1 MSALIARQAPT
12 AAERLADLAVQALV
26 DEADL
31 SPAGLVDRRGSGA
44 HSDLHLG
51 LMHASAQSLWPAFAA
66 MADAARS
73 EGRVSQALRKPSA
86 AGPRRRSGDAAR
98 HRRVNTHRGA
108 IWALGLLS
116 AAAMLESGASAGGI
130 AASAAALARLD
141 DPAAPHNP
149 DSHGARVCRRYGV
162 LGAREQAQHGFPA
175 VIEHGLPQ
183 LLASRRAGAGEQ
195 NARLDALLAIMSSL
209 TDTCVLHRAG
219 LEGLTRMQAGAR
231 AVLEAGGAASLAGRR
246 QLRLLDRDMLALNAS
261 PGRRRPP
268 GRHPFLD
275 RLRRMRRRRLGAT
288 EHGNPVFRIRRRA
301 TRPRQGPGRRGRLG
315 RPEVLLEPGQAGK
328 LAIQVV
334 TSVNGAEQRWKSL
347 FERMFREQTPPAL
360 NIDIHDFGATPG
372 VVRLRL
378 EQGLEEV
385 GHD

>member
-1 MSALIARQAPT
+1 MSALIARQAPS

-31 SPAGLVDRRGSGA
+31 SPKPGLVDRRGSGA

-66 MADAARS
+66 MADAARC
-73 EGRVSQALRKPSA
+73 EGRVSQALRETLGQLGRDGEA
-86 AGPRRRSGDAAR
+86 EMLRVTAG
-98 HRRVNTHRGA
+98 VNTHRGA

-261 PGRRRPP
+261 PG
-268 GRHPFLD
+268 GAADLLAATLFLD
-275 RLRRMRRRRLGAT
+275 RLAP
-288 EHGNPVFRIRRRA
+288 HA
-301 TRPRQGPGRRGRLG
+301 
-315 RPEVLLEPGQAGK
+315 
-328 LAIQVV
+328 LAP
-334 TSVNGAEQRWKSL
+334 TGSN
-347 FERMFREQTPPAL
+347 
-360 NIDIHDFGATPG
+360 
-372 VVRLRL
+372 
-378 EQGLEEV
+378 
-385 GHD
+385 

>member
-1 MSALIARQAPT
+1 MSALIARQAPS

-31 SPAGLVDRRGSGA
+31 SPKPGLVDRRGSGA

-73 EGRVSQALRKPSA
+73 EGRVSRALRETLGQLGRDGEA
-86 AGPRRRSGDAAR
+86 EMLRVTAG
-98 HRRVNTHRGA
+98 VNTHRGA

-116 AAAMLESGASAGGI
+116 AAAMLESGAAAERI

-183 LLASRRAGAGEQ
+183 LVASRHVGAGEQ
-195 NARLDALLAIMSSL
+195 NARLDALLAIMSTL

-231 AVLEAGGAASLAGRR
+231 AVLDAGGAASLAGRR
-246 QLRLLDRDMLALNAS
+246 QLRLLDHDMLALNAS
-261 PGRRRPP
+261 PG
-268 GRHPFLD
+268 GAADLLAATLFLD
-275 RLRRMRRRRLGAT
+275 RL
-288 EHGNPVFRIRRRA
+288 
-301 TRPRQGPGRRGRLG
+301 
-315 RPEVLLEPGQAGK
+315 
-328 LAIQVV
+328 
-334 TSVNGAEQRWKSL
+334 
-347 FERMFREQTPPAL
+347 TPHASAPTGS
-360 NIDIHDFGATPG
+360 N
-372 VVRLRL
+372 
-378 EQGLEEV
+378 
-385 GHD
+385 